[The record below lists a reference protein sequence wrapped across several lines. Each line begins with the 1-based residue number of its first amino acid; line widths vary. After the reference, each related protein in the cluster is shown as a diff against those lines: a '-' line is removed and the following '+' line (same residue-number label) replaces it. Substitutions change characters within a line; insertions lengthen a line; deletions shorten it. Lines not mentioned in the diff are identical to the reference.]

1 MKLLMYSFF
10 LLLVAPCNSS
20 KKLAKTEETSKNDNS
35 KVMITFQ
42 ATPCFG
48 RCALYTLTINGE
60 TKMAT
65 YLGTQ
70 NTEKIGTYTK
80 PITEKELAALVK
92 AFDDAKFNT
101 LNDEYLGNI
110 TDFPIKIITYTNKGQ
125 TKKIKERSGAPEE
138 LIHLEK
144 VLISYGESEGW
155 KKTDDSTN
163 SKD

>member
-10 LLLVAPCNSS
+10 VLLIAPCNSS
-20 KKLAKTEETSKNDNS
+20 KKLAKAEDPNTNKNS
-35 KVMITFQ
+35 KVVISYQ

-48 RCALYTLTINGE
+48 RCALFTLTINGE
-60 TKMAT
+60 TKTAT

-70 NTEKIGTYTK
+70 NIEKIGTFTK
-80 PITEKELAALVK
+80 PITEKELDALVK
-92 AFDDAKFNT
+92 AFDDAKFTT

-110 TDFPIKIITYTNKGQ
+110 TDFPIKIISYTVNGK
-125 TKKIKERSGAPEE
+125 TKQIKERSGAPEE

-144 VLISYGESEGW
+144 VLLDYANSEGW
-155 KKTDDSTN
+155 KKSDDSTN